1 MTVNAVSSN
10 SGAVQATAIQ
20 AKAESGEAQRA
31 GRDATND
38 GDSDDGSVSA
48 AKAPTST
55 VNMSGQTIGKLINIM
70 A

>member
-1 MTVNAVSSN
+1 MTVSSVSSS
-10 SGAVQATAIQ
+10 SGVAQATAVQAQ
-20 AKAESGEAQRA
+20 AETGEAQRA

-48 AKAPTST
+48 AKAPAQT
-55 VNMSGQTIGKLINIM
+55 VNMSGQTIGKLINIT